1 MAIRIERV
9 YTRSGDQGDTSLV
22 GGKRIPK
29 DSLRIESYGTID
41 ELNAAVG
48 LVRAFNL
55 AQQKKDIVDIV
66 ESDLQL
72 VQQSLFDLGSE
83 LACDP
88 DELIE
93 GMPRVSADDVAH
105 LEACMDEWTPALP
118 ELKSFILPGGGPVHA
133 QLHVCRTVC
142 RRAERIILRLSREEQ
157 VRPEALQYL
166 NRLSDFF
173 FVLGR
178 WVGMQYGEPEFLWQ
192 SGLKQGPSKAAR
204 AKASRD
210 KGEATDKANGDG

>member
-1 MAIRIERV
+1 MAIRINRV
-9 YTRSGDQGDTSLV
+9 YTRSGDAGETSLV

-29 DSLRIESYGTID
+29 DSLRIEAYGTID

-48 LVRAFNL
+48 LARAFNL
-55 AQQKKDIVDIV
+55 QQASREVV
-66 ESDLQL
+66 ERMEAELQV

-88 DELIE
+88 EELIE
-93 GMPRVSADDVAH
+93 GMPRVEAENIEH
-105 LEACMDEWTPALP
+105 LEACMDEFTPELP
-118 ELKSFILPGGGPVHA
+118 QLKSFILPGGGPVHA

-142 RRAERIILRLSREEQ
+142 RRTERLVLHLSREEK

-173 FVLGR
+173 FVVGR

-192 SGLKQGPSKAAR
+192 SGLKKGPSKAAR
-204 AKASRD
+204 KAAAEAAS
-210 KGEATDKANGDG
+210 KGK